1 MFSCDRQ
8 MRKAFEAVQAW
19 RRLHNGSYP
28 GRLVDLRT
36 SGLLPSEGAI
46 CTELLGEHS
55 GSDAPRT
62 ENTSRGPQGDPAGT
76 WRYEMSD
83 RVLRASIDRMYLPRP
98 PLNTRGS
105 R

>member
-1 MFSCDRQ
+1 MSPDRQ

-62 ENTSRGPQGDPAGT
+62 ENLRAAGRKAIPRERGDK
-76 WRYEMSD
+76 MSD